1 MRNVAWIRGV
11 KAGLERRSMDSMPP
25 TPVYVDNSGVISMLK
40 DTTLKSANKHIYRT
54 LQEARE
60 RVSLDKAVVAV
71 KVHTKDNIANAM
83 TKQEPGID
91 ESAAQLRLITG
102 PCSINATSSQ
112 SGGRVG
118 QY

>member
-1 MRNVAWIRGV
+1 
-11 KAGLERRSMDSMPP
+11 
-25 TPVYVDNSGVISMLK
+25 VYVDNSGVLSMLK

-60 RVSLDKAVVAV
+60 RVSLDKAVVAI
-71 KVHTKDNIANAM
+71 KVHTKHNIANAM

-102 PCSINATSSQ
+102 PCSINVTSSQ

>member
-1 MRNVAWIRGV
+1 
-11 KAGLERRSMDSMPP
+11 
-25 TPVYVDNSGVISMLK
+25 VYVDNTGVLSMLK

-91 ESAAQLRLITG
+91 ASAAQLRLITG
-102 PCSINATSSQ
+102 PCSINKTSSQ